1 MAALLSYGGS
11 PAYASRLK
19 QAAQLALTG
28 ADPRR
33 AEEPQPCPSWRAD
46 ATAAV
51 RALIAGRF
59 AEVHARLA
67 ARPREGQRAAARMLT
82 ISNVDYARHPERGW
96 VS

>member
-33 AEEPQPCPSWRAD
+33 EEPQPCPSWRAD

-51 RALIAGRF
+51 RAPPAGRF
-59 AEVHARLA
+59 AEVHARLTA
-67 ARPREGQRAAARMLT
+67 QGRAK
-82 ISNVDYARHPERGW
+82 
-96 VS
+96 VSVPQLEC